1 MRPKKKNLSKKEIH
15 RRVTNTVRQTINEFD
30 MVRPGD
36 RVLIG
41 VSGGPDSMVLLHI
54 LKDLVPELSLT
65 LAVAHLNHGLRDEAK
80 DEAEF
85 VKSVCDGLDID
96 CHADSVDVNRYR
108 HRHRLSI
115 EEAGRRMR
123 YAFFNSVMKKYS
135 YHKIALG
142 HHADDNAEQVLLF
155 LLRGSGSVGFAGI
168 PPVRD
173 GKVIRPLLR
182 LPRKEILN
190 YLTAFDI
197 ESVSD
202 RSNQDVRF
210 LRNRVR
216 HQLIPHLQRS
226 YNPQII
232 SALNRLSEILRDES
246 HWMSEMTA
254 ISYSKA
260 LLSRGM
266 DQCRLSILALS
277 KLPKAARRQVIR
289 KAISE
294 LKGDLRRISF
304 THIEAVL
311 QLIESNRLES
321 VVLLPGGWAVRRIDQ
336 SLCIYPGGNRKST
349 AVEDRSDNWTSHQ
362 YCYHINK
369 SLLLQDEPLI
379 IHISELNR
387 RVSLSVVEN
396 SAVPTDFHKTGQG
409 IAFFDMNS
417 LDFPLVLRNTQ
428 PGDRFTPFGLQGTQK
443 IKKYFIDHKVARQQ
457 RWNCPVLISG
467 DRIIWLVGHRIAEG
481 FKVRSSTSKILRA
494 ELAC

>member
-1 MRPKKKNLSKKEIH
+1 M
-15 RRVTNTVRQTINEFD
+15 
-30 MVRPGD
+30 
-36 RVLIG
+36 IG
-41 VSGGPDSMVLLHI
+41 VSGGPDSMALLHI
-54 LKDLVPELSLT
+54 LNELVPELSLT
-65 LAVAHLNHGLRDEAK
+65 LAVAHLNHGLREEAK

-85 VKSVCDGLDID
+85 VKSISDGLGVN
-96 CHADSVDVNRYR
+96 CHLDSVDVNRYR
-108 HRHRLSI
+108 HRHRLSV
-115 EEAGRRMR
+115 EDAGRRMR
-123 YAFFNSVMKKYS
+123 YAFFSSVMRKYS
-135 YHKIALG
+135 YDKIALG
-142 HHADDNAEQVLLF
+142 HHADDNAEQVLIF

-190 YLTAFDI
+190 YLNAFDI

-216 HQLIPHLQRS
+216 HQLIPYLQRS

-232 SALNRLSEILRDES
+232 SALNRLAEILRDES

-260 LLSRGM
+260 LLTRGN

-311 QLIESNRLES
+311 QLIESKRSQS
-321 VVLLPGGWAVRRIDQ
+321 VVLLPGGWTARRMDEN
-336 SLCIYPGGNRKST
+336 LCIFPGGTRKS
-349 AVEDRSDNWTSHQ
+349 AALENRSDKRPSHQ

-387 RVSLSVVEN
+387 RVSFSVVEK
-396 SAVPTDFHKTGQG
+396 SADLTDLHKTGQG

-443 IKKYFIDHKVARQQ
+443 IKKYFIDHKVARHQ

-467 DRIIWLVGHRIAEG
+467 EHIIWLVGHRIAEG
-481 FKVRSSTSKILRA
+481 FKVRSNTSMILRA